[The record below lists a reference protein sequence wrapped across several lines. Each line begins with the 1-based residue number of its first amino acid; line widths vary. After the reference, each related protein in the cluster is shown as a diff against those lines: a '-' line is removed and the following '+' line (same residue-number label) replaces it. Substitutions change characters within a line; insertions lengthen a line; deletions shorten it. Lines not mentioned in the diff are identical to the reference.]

1 MHFRCLTDGISA
13 ASEEGNK
20 AGFRDVVRQTL
31 LGHDVGLVEDRPYW
45 LIQNQVRWSI
55 RDLRSRL
62 AQVSHYLQ
70 K

>member
-1 MHFRCLTDGISA
+1 MHFRCPTDGISA

-20 AGFRDVVRQTL
+20 AGFRASCGRRFW
-31 LGHDVGLVEDRPYW
+31 GHDVGLVEDRPYW